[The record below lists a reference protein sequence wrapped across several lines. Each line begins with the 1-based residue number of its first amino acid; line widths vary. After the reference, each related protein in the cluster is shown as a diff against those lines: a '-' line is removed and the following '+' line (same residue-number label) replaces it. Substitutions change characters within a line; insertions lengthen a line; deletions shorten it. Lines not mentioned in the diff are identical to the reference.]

1 MDTALEEFYKID
13 NAYETINVLLF
24 PGIENEKA
32 RLRIENRNIDENIF
46 NNMDEL
52 LNVYGWLYSAMCKYT
67 LYTTEGK
74 ILHTRR
80 DDRRHTYQCM
90 QSGIN
95 DSFLSTSLNLESSKY
110 FQKKDGLV
118 LMEFIAEDTV
128 EHIDINEVLG
138 EKSAYQEER
147 EILYS
152 PFLYLTLE
160 PLTLGEDEKK
170 IEDYH
175 KNPPCGKCLISL
187 KGSTINPKKLTQEE
201 KEWLVR
207 TRKELIA
214 EEEIENVKKVWNAIR
229 MNVENSCQ
237 NEIEQYIRWKQ
248 KLKSYLRELYAS
260 IKYEQKSI
268 WENQR
273 EFVFIKDLQNRI
285 YYTDCKRREYE
296 STLQKYAGWEIV
308 LGICVG
314 IVFAFIMIGLDFI
327 ACKMVAILLIGLFT
341 GVKLKCENKSLKQ
354 KLKQRTSAYLKYDE
368 LLNDWK
374 YEPEKTEKMLEIYI
388 IKMREI
394 EKIDNKW
401 CEEYTEQ
408 MIEGMSLNEEQTIKI
423 KDYIK

>member
-138 EKSAYQEER
+138 CPTAHCCR
-147 EILYS
+147 
-152 PFLYLTLE
+152 
-160 PLTLGEDEKK
+160 
-170 IEDYH
+170 
-175 KNPPCGKCLISL
+175 C
-187 KGSTINPKKLTQEE
+187 
-201 KEWLVR
+201 
-207 TRKELIA
+207 
-214 EEEIENVKKVWNAIR
+214 
-229 MNVENSCQ
+229 
-237 NEIEQYIRWKQ
+237 
-248 KLKSYLRELYAS
+248 
-260 IKYEQKSI
+260 
-268 WENQR
+268 
-273 EFVFIKDLQNRI
+273 
-285 YYTDCKRREYE
+285 
-296 STLQKYAGWEIV
+296 
-308 LGICVG
+308 
-314 IVFAFIMIGLDFI
+314 
-327 ACKMVAILLIGLFT
+327 
-341 GVKLKCENKSLKQ
+341 
-354 KLKQRTSAYLKYDE
+354 
-368 LLNDWK
+368 
-374 YEPEKTEKMLEIYI
+374 
-388 IKMREI
+388 
-394 EKIDNKW
+394 
-401 CEEYTEQ
+401 
-408 MIEGMSLNEEQTIKI
+408 
-423 KDYIK
+423 